1 MRIAILS
8 VGVWNMNVLPDND
21 NSGGSVNNRRRKLK
35 FRAWHR
41 GMKEMD
47 LILGQFADQ
56 RIEQLDDND
65 LDTFEMLLHVPDQA
79 LYQLLVQDAPVP
91 AEIDGELFREIRSF
105 AKNLP
110 RTA

>member
-1 MRIAILS
+1 MEIQ
-8 VGVWNMNVLPDND
+8 PDND
-21 NSGGSVNNRRRKLK
+21 NTGGAVERRRKKLQ

-47 LILGQFADQ
+47 LILGQFADR
-56 RIEQLDDND
+56 RIDGLDESE

-79 LYQLLVQDAPVP
+79 LYALLVQDAPP
-91 AEIDGELFREIRSF
+91 MAEIDSALFREIRDF

-110 RTA
+110 RTV